1 MAGTRSGDG
10 KTTFAV
16 GLMGALRQRGLVVQ
30 AFKVGPDQLDPLLHE
45 AATGRPSYNLD
56 GWLRS
61 RENNTRRV
69 AQIATSAGDDVDI
82 AIIEGG
88 ETLFDADD
96 SCLSGET
103 GSAAEIAKWLGA
115 PVLLIVDCS
124 TQSARGAAA
133 TVRGH
138 VTFDEHLTIAGVIL
152 NKTEDEA
159 HELKVR
165 EAIAAATPNVPVL
178 GALRR
183 DAAAAALGPSETNSA
198 DAVDAFAAQGVKAA
212 AALSAGGGNSIGG
225 ALVGVGSFSGET
237 DTGDAKREELNVNAS
252 NAAAGL
258 GTKNQNENDSP
269 PPRPGNFVA
278 GVAAQLAHV
287 VGRGCDLN
295 AVLGAAR
302 AFVADN
308 PELTFFEKSISA
320 GDGTGE
326 APGFEPKTFSG
337 DTHKTGGASPRAGS
351 SSKPPRHPREGPGV
365 PTAADLSNSESHD
378 PPKTPRSG
386 ETSEKEKAEKET
398 PKSPKH
404 GGQSAPRKTP
414 SKREVLRGAVE
425 LVGNV
430 ASHLGPALRLGRG
443 VGHGAQG
450 LLPRPLFERHG
461 GGGVRLGVARDA
473 AFCHYFRENLVALE
487 LAGAELVP
495 FSPIAGEGIPT
506 HVKGLLFGGGYPEL
520 HAERLATLSRC
531 EVRISHLPHST
542 D

>member
-1 MAGTRSGDG
+1 MKVLLVAGTRSGDG

-183 DAAAAALGPSETNSA
+183 
-198 DAVDAFAAQGVKAA
+198 
-212 AALSAGGGNSIGG
+212 
-225 ALVGVGSFSGET
+225 
-237 DTGDAKREELNVNAS
+237 
-252 NAAAGL
+252 
-258 GTKNQNENDSP
+258 
-269 PPRPGNFVA
+269 
-278 GVAAQLAHV
+278 
-287 VGRGCDLN
+287 
-295 AVLGAAR
+295 
-302 AFVADN
+302 
-308 PELTFFEKSISA
+308 
-320 GDGTGE
+320 
-326 APGFEPKTFSG
+326 
-337 DTHKTGGASPRAGS
+337 
-351 SSKPPRHPREGPGV
+351 PRH
-365 PTAADLSNSESHD
+365 
-378 PPKTPRSG
+378 
-386 ETSEKEKAEKET
+386 
-398 PKSPKH
+398 
-404 GGQSAPRKTP
+404 
-414 SKREVLRGAVE
+414 
-425 LVGNV
+425 
-430 ASHLGPALRLGRG
+430 
-443 VGHGAQG
+443 
-450 LLPRPLFERHG
+450 
-461 GGGVRLGVARDA
+461 
-473 AFCHYFRENLVALE
+473 
-487 LAGAELVP
+487 
-495 FSPIAGEGIPT
+495 
-506 HVKGLLFGGGYPEL
+506 
-520 HAERLATLSRC
+520 
-531 EVRISHLPHST
+531 
-542 D
+542 